1 MNGRSS
7 PANLEKGREF
17 SEGGPPSTFWPFMV
31 GLGIVMA
38 PVGVSLN
45 KLIYYSGYITR
56 LKVFWESDLILS

>member
-38 PVGVSLN
+38 PVGVSFG
-45 KLIYYSGYITR
+45 IC
-56 LKVFWESDLILS
+56 